1 MSIEVEVNMR
11 IPGLTLRLPN
21 EADKVINNSYVRFTK
36 LIKVPAIPKAGA
48 PLSLTT
54 SAGQTFESTVTRA
67 DWSED
72 RSLFIVSC
80 NYAKRSITAAEYD
93 ALVND
98 AEWKMKQLL

>member
-11 IPGLTLRLPN
+11 IPGLTLRAPN

-36 LIKVPAIPKAGA
+36 LIHVPAIPKAGD
-48 PLSLTT
+48 PLTLTT
-54 SAGQTFESTVTRA
+54 STGQTFESTVTRS

-80 NYAKRSITAAEYD
+80 NYAKRSISADEYG

-98 AEWKMKQLL
+98 AEWKMKQLI